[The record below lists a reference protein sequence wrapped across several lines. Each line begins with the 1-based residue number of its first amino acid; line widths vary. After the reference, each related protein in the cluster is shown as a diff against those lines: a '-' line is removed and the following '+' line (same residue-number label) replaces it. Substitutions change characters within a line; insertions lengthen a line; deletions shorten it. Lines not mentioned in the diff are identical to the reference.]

1 MNNNFPHGGAM
12 DTHFANM
19 RSLIQVRFIVVFL
32 YNEGLRT
39 GRMCSPVLKGFRFL
53 LLFQKL
59 LQRAR
64 MKNTVRYIPPPP
76 PVRGGG
82 PPTPRLVSFKIEI
95 SRRRD
100 RHTDRQT
107 CLFGVLYNKWYID
120 HNFQI
125 NKNYKQQV
133 IH

>member
-1 MNNNFPHGGAM
+1 M

-100 RHTDRQT
+100 RQTDRHVYLESCT
-107 CLFGVLYNKWYID
+107 
-120 HNFQI
+120 I
-125 NKNYKQQV
+125 NGISTTISK
-133 IH
+133 